1 MHDSPDVTLACDDD
15 KQIQTHKVVLSARAG
30 VHIQMIF
37 SLKMC
42 GCAKL
47 DCSAWCVVR
56 GA

>member
-1 MHDSPDVTLACDDD
+1 MHDSPDVTLACGDD
-15 KQIQTHKVVLSARAG
+15 KHIQTHKVVLSARAG
-30 VHIQMIF
+30 VHSQMIF

-47 DCSAWCVVR
+47 DCSAWCVVC